1 MISAGGSGP
10 GVLPLPVPPS
20 RGSSASP
27 PGTDSGGR
35 GGGGRLHSSP
45 AGRCCARTGDRRLPE
60 RVGPVWSSSKP
71 RTTTSCSRASAHCG
85 AAGATAACSSDR
97 VRRSARAG
105 WGEPASWSAVAGAR
119 PGLPPEQRLGG
130 WAGRLE
136 MSAPV
141 LRGAAASLARTPVS
155 VRRERPVPPFS
166 VPPPVSGAWGV
177 GTGSLRKPLPASSFA
192 GFALS
197 SAGKFWVRIPCSS
210 VEALAGLSLLTSLCC
225 SQSLIKE

>member
-1 MISAGGSGP
+1 MVAVEEVAYTAPRRAAAVPGP
-10 GVLPLPVPPS
+10 GTA
-20 RGSSASP
+20 AS
-27 PGTDSGGR
+27 
-35 GGGGRLHSSP
+35 
-45 AGRCCARTGDRRLPE
+45 PE

-71 RTTTSCSRASAHCG
+71 RTTTSCSRASAHYG

-97 VRRSARAG
+97 VRRSKRAG
-105 WGEPASWSAVAGAR
+105 WGEPTSWSAVVGAR

-166 VPPPVSGAWGV
+166 LPPPVSGAWGV
-177 GTGSLRKPLPASSFA
+177 GTGSLRKPLQASTCA
-192 GFALS
+192 GFAPS

-210 VEALAGLSLLTSLCC
+210 VEALAGLSLLTSLYC
-225 SQSLIKE
+225 SRSLIKE